1 MASASRP
8 VTSPQESPPR
18 PLFDGSAGESRVLR
32 RLWIATLVW
41 PTVGGALLI
50 AGVRAG
56 VFGVAAGTAIL
67 VALGFVVFTV
77 LILGD
82 ARDLAAVRRTTR
94 KAEARFH
101 DLIESSPDGILLV
114 GRDGLIRFA
123 NRQIERLFGHSSAA
137 LVGQSVETLIPARL
151 RAQHA
156 ADRERFQAE
165 PRTRPMGESRDLMAL
180 RSDGSEFPVEVSLS
194 PTASSAEGLVI
205 ATVRDVTDRRR
216 IERGLQ
222 ASEQRY
228 RDIVGTIDEAVYA
241 IEPGENP
248 LVGRLVLVS
257 DRVEHITGY
266 SPSEFREDPTLWSS
280 LIHPDDLPSVAAL
293 TVQMFTEGRPSTAR
307 YRLRHK
313 QTGTYRWIEDRAAPQ
328 VGPNGTVTMIF
339 GVARDVSESVLAEE
353 ALKQSEE
360 RYREMFMDN
369 LSGAYFSTPDG
380 RVIACNPAFASM
392 FGQASIE
399 NALRMDFAAAYQGS
413 EDRQEFLDLLRTHR
427 RVENRD
433 VQFLRPDGKTLHA
446 IQNAVGIFDQSGTL
460 REIRGYL
467 IDTTGQKQL
476 EEQLRQAQKMEAV
489 GRLAGGVAHDFNNI
503 LTVIAGLSELLLAR
517 FEPDQPGRADVQE
530 IQNALKRASDI
541 TRQLLIFSRR
551 EVVRA
556 VVLDLNQVL
565 HHLDRLIQ
573 RLLGED
579 LDYVMGLTPGELRVK
594 IDQGQL
600 VQVVTNLA
608 VNARDAMSEGGTLTI
623 ETAAVHVNEGDAIE
637 GVRFGF
643 AIVPGSY
650 ARISVSDVGTGI
662 DAEVL
667 PHIFEPFF
675 TTKERGRGTGLGLST
690 VYGIVKGAG
699 GLIDVRSQS
708 GRTTF
713 DVYLP
718 RTNEPVTTSNEGV
731 GDTPGPGMAGRWILI
746 VEDDSGVRGMIRRAL
761 VTAGCRILEAENG
774 SEALDLLERY
784 GAAVDLVLTD
794 VVMPVM
800 GGASL
805 ARQIERLYPGTKILF
820 MSGYPGGA
828 ATPEVASDNAS
839 IPFLPKPF
847 SPSELKAK
855 MRALLR

>member
-1 MASASRP
+1 
-8 VTSPQESPPR
+8 
-18 PLFDGSAGESRVLR
+18 
-32 RLWIATLVW
+32 
-41 PTVGGALLI
+41 VGGALLI

-67 VALGFVVFTV
+67 VVLGFVVFTV
-77 LILGD
+77 LILRD

-94 KAEARFH
+94 EAEARFH

-114 GRDGLIRFA
+114 DRDGLIRFA
-123 NRQIERLFGHSSAA
+123 NRQVEQLFGHSSAA
-137 LVGQSVETLIPARL
+137 LVGRSVETLLPARF
-151 RAQHA
+151 RAQHVT
-156 ADRERFQAE
+156 DRERFQAQ

-180 RSDGSEFPVEVSLS
+180 RIDGSEFPIEVSLS
-194 PTASSAEGLVI
+194 PMACSTEPMVI

-216 IERGLQ
+216 IERGLE
-222 ASEQRY
+222 ASERRY
-228 RDIVGTIDEAVYA
+228 RDIVGTIDEIVYA
-241 IEPGENP
+241 IEPGQNP
-248 LVGRLVLVS
+248 LVGRPVLVS

-266 SPSEFREDPTLWSS
+266 SPLEFREDPTLWSS
-280 LIHPDDLPSVAAL
+280 LVHPDDLPSVASLAA
-293 TVQMFTEGRPSTAR
+293 QRFTEGRPSTAR

-313 QTGTYRWIEDRAAPQ
+313 QTGTYRWIEDRAVPR
-328 VGPNGTVTMIF
+328 VGPNGKVTMLF

-353 ALKQSEE
+353 ALRLSEE
-360 RYREMFMDN
+360 RYREMFMN
-369 LSGAYFSTPDG
+369 NVSGAYVSTPDG
-380 RVIACNPAFASM
+380 RLIACNPAFASM

-399 NALRMDFAAAYQGS
+399 DALRMDLVSAYQSPG
-413 EDRQEFLDLLRTHR
+413 DRQKFLDLLGTHR

-433 VQFLRPDGKTLHA
+433 VQFLRPDGTTLYA
-446 IQNAVGIFDQSGTL
+446 IQNAVGIFDESGTL

-467 IDTTGQKQL
+467 INTTGQRHL
-476 EEQLRQAQKMEAV
+476 EDRLRQAQKMEAV

-503 LTVIAGLSELLLAR
+503 LTVIAGISELLLAR
-517 FEPDQPGRADVQE
+517 FEPDQPGRADVEE
-530 IQNALKRASDI
+530 IQKALKRASEI

-551 EVVRA
+551 EIVRA
-556 VVLDLNQVL
+556 VVLDVNQML
-565 HHLDRLIQ
+565 RHLDGMIQ

-579 LDYVMGLTPGELRVK
+579 LNFVTGLTPDELRVK

-623 ETAAVHVNEGDAIE
+623 ETAAVRVNEGDAIE
-637 GVRFGF
+637 GPRFGF

-650 ARISVSDVGTGI
+650 ARISVSDTGAGI
-662 DAEVL
+662 NAEVL

-690 VYGIVKGAG
+690 VYGIVKAAG
-699 GLIDVRSQS
+699 GSIDVRSQA

-718 RTNEPVTTSNEGV
+718 RTNEPVTRSNEGV
-731 GDTPGPGMAGRWILI
+731 GDAPGPGLEGRWMLI

-761 VTAGCRILEAENG
+761 VTEGCRILEAENG
-774 SEALDLLERY
+774 LEALDLLERY

-805 ARQIERLYPGTKILF
+805 AHQIERLYPGTKVLF

-828 ATPEVASDNAS
+828 ATPEVASDKGS
-839 IPFLPKPF
+839 SPFLPKPF
-847 SPSELKAK
+847 SPSELKARV
-855 MRALLR
+855 RALLR